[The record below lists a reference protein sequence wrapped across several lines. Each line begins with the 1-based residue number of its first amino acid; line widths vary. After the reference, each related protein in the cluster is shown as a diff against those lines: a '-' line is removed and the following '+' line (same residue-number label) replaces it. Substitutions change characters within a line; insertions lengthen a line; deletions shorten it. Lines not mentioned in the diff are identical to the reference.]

1 MNWFAPGPSSLLAAA
16 STAHLALAL
25 IRKHQAST
33 SVRGWLLAL
42 VSAGFAATPWIW
54 ASPRDLVI
62 GGAAHLVWFV
72 ASGKLAGE
80 RRAGST
86 RGLVLVPRPAASPTR
101 TAAPATATT
110 PLPEPRKPAG
120 PVQTPVLAVFDETP
134 EIRTIRMARPEGFE
148 FQAGQFLTVQIQLD
162 GRPATRC
169 YSISSCPDAR
179 GYLEISVKRQGRV
192 SGTLHSTVRPGSLL
206 AIRPPAGSFVYPAG
220 DDRPIV
226 LVSGGVGCTPM
237 MSMLRHAASREPAR
251 PVYYLHSA
259 KTESD
264 IAFRQE
270 LALLARRH
278 PQVRIVTALTR
289 ASTAGEHYPG
299 RIDANLLQEVVP
311 SPAESLFYVCGPAS
325 MISGVKDTLARM
337 GVPAAQVR
345 SEAFEAAVAAS
356 RPSVVTAPA
365 PAPAAVPAAATRPE
379 LVAVRRAA
387 PAGAVTLRLARSGK
401 TAPVARDQSLLE
413 AAESAEVE
421 IPNLCR
427 AGTCGTCRTRL
438 LSGDVECTADVMD
451 DEDRRGGYVFP
462 CVAWARSDCAL
473 EA

>member
-1 MNWFAPGPSSLLAAA
+1 MSWLLPGPSSLLAAA
-16 STAHLALAL
+16 STAHVALAL

-33 SVRGWLLAL
+33 AARGWLLAA

-54 ASPRDLVI
+54 ASPRDLAI
-62 GGAAHLVWFV
+62 GAAAHLVWFA
-72 ASGKLAGE
+72 ASSRLAGE
-80 RRAGST
+80 RRASGP
-86 RGLVLVPRPAASPTR
+86 RRVVPAPAPAPVR
-101 TAAPATATT
+101 AMAPAAPASAA
-110 PLPEPRKPAG
+110 PRRPAG
-120 PVQTPVLAVFDETP
+120 PVQSPVLAVFDETP

-148 FQAGQFLTVQIQLD
+148 FQAGQFLTVQVQLD

-169 YSISSCPDAR
+169 YSISSSPDAR

-206 AIRPPAGSFVYPAG
+206 AIRPPAGAFVYPAG

-237 MSMLRHAASREPAR
+237 MSMLRHAVSREPAR
-251 PVYYLHSA
+251 PVYYVHSA

-278 PQVRIVTALTR
+278 PQVRVVLALTR
-289 ASTAGEHYPG
+289 ASDAGAHYPG
-299 RIDANLLQEVVP
+299 RIDENLLQEVVP
-311 SPAESLFYVCGPAS
+311 SPAESLFYVCGPAP
-325 MISGVKDTLARM
+325 MISGVKETLARM
-337 GVPAAQVR
+337 RVPSAQVR
-345 SEAFEAAVAAS
+345 SEAFEAAVAAA
-356 RPSVVTAPA
+356 RAATAPA
-365 PAPAAVPAAATRPE
+365 PAPAAVSAGGPE

-387 PAGAVTLRLARSGK
+387 PAGTICLRLSKSGK
-401 TAPVARDQSLLE
+401 TATASRDQSLLE
-413 AAESAEVE
+413 AAESASVE
-421 IPNLCR
+421 IPSLCR

-438 LSGDVECTADVMD
+438 VSGDVECEADVMD

-462 CVAWARSDCAL
+462 CVAWARSDCVL